1 MRETVYSAAAAGIFD
16 NRSSSRNASFCTG
29 SRHTRGFDL
38 LAQLLDLPRLLVAF
52 PELLLN
58 GFELLAKEVLAL
70 VLPDL
75 GLDLRL
81 DLGPQLQDLE
91 LLDQDSVQLVH
102 PRADVE
108 RLEHLLFGLGRDGRE
123 TRRDEV
129 GQLPGLG
136 RVSRKRL
143 QIVGQQGRQGHDLLK
158 VVLDVPLE
166 RVDLKAILVLGNF
179 FGQVHVGQDARLG
192 LDDPVELDA
201 GQPLYDETQTS
212 IGQLEHL
219 VDVRH
224 RPNRVQVFLSGL
236 LDSRIALSEHANQ
249 LALSHRPVDQTNGAL
264 ARHRKWH
271 ERVGEQDGIT
281 ERKNR

>member
-1 MRETVYSAAAAGIFD
+1 MRETVYSAAAAGIF
-16 NRSSSRNASFCTG
+16 RQPVELAERFFLHRF
-29 SRHTRGFDL
+29 RHTRGFDL
-38 LAQLLDLPRLLVAF
+38 LAQLLDLPCLLVAF

-91 LLDQDSVQLVH
+91 LLDQDPVQLVH
-102 PRADVE
+102 PRADIE
-108 RLEHLLFGLGRDGRE
+108 RLEHLLFRLGRDGRE

-129 GQLPGLG
+129 GQLSGLG
-136 RVSRKRL
+136 RVSREGL

-179 FGQVHVGQDARLG
+179 LGQVHVGQDARLC
-192 LDDPVELDA
+192 LDDLVELDA

-212 IGQLEHL
+212 IG
-219 VDVRH
+219 
-224 RPNRVQVFLSGL
+224 
-236 LDSRIALSEHANQ
+236 
-249 LALSHRPVDQTNGAL
+249 
-264 ARHRKWH
+264 
-271 ERVGEQDGIT
+271 
-281 ERKNR
+281 